1 MLGVRGAIAFRCPPV
16 PPLDPDPPSVC
27 KFNFAHNSLW
37 HSLWLRRCN
46 MANISMRDLP
56 GFAAEAAAAAP
67 PGLTWSGLVW
77 SGHTIAAIA
86 SASHLSLRL

>member
-1 MLGVRGAIAFRCPPV
+1 
-16 PPLDPDPPSVC
+16 
-27 KFNFAHNSLW
+27 
-37 HSLWLRRCN
+37 
-46 MANISMRDLP
+46 MRDLP

-67 PGLTWSGLVW
+67 PGLTWPGLVW